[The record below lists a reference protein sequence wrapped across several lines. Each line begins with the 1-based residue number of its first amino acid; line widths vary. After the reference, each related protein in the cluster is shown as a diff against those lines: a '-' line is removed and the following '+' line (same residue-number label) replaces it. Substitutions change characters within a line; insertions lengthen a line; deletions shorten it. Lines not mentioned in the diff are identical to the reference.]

1 MKRPKTL
8 SPSFVKTVSTPS
20 RYGDG
25 RGSHG
30 LSLLVKKTANGRLSK
45 TWSQKLLVNGA
56 YRWIGLGSFPIVT
69 LAQARQK
76 ALENKQAA
84 VAGRDPRN
92 AIPTFEQCAE
102 RVIAI
107 YAEGWKDGG
116 KSEKQWRASLGKYVF
131 PRVGDRP
138 INAVST
144 ADLMAV
150 LIPVWQE
157 RPETARRIKQRLG
170 AIMRWAVAESYR
182 DNDPTTSLS
191 AALPKHN
198 SVRQHHKALPYAE
211 VGRAL
216 DKIRASGAYPTTKQ
230 CFLFMTLTMT
240 RSGETRGAT
249 WDEIDLE
256 TATWTIPG
264 ARMKTGKPHRVPLSG
279 PALSVLDEARK
290 YRDRSNLLFP
300 SISGK
305 VMSDSTASK
314 LLRENDIGC
323 VPHGMRSSARDWMS
337 ECTDAP
343 REIAEH
349 CLAHI
354 EGSAAELAY
363 RRTDYFEKRRQ
374 IMNDWAAYV
383 MADNVIPI
391 KASA

>member
-8 SPSFVKTVSTPS
+8 SPSFVKAVSEPS

-30 LSLLVKKTANGRLSK
+30 LSLLVKKTANGRPSK

-56 YRWIGLGSFPIVT
+56 YRWIGLGSYPVVS
-69 LAQARQK
+69 LAQARQA

-198 SVRQHHKALPYAE
+198 SVRQHHKALPFAE
-211 VGRAL
+211 VSGAL
-216 DKIRASGAYPTTKQ
+216 DVVRASGAYI
-230 CFLFMTLTMT
+230 MTRLAFEYMVLTAC
-240 RSGETRGAT
+240 RSGEIRLAQ
-249 WDEIDLE
+249 WNEIDVE
-256 TATWTIPG
+256 SATWTIP
-264 ARMKTGKPHRVPLSG
+264 ANRMKTKREHRVPLS
-279 PALSVLDEARK
+279 PRALEILAEAQEYADK
-290 YRDRSNLLFP
+290 SGLIFP
-300 SISGK
+300 SISGRA
-305 VMSDSTASK
+305 MSDSTLSK
-314 LLRENDIGC
+314 LLRENGVQA
-323 VPHGMRSSARDWMS
+323 VPHGFRSSFRNWAA

-363 RRTDYFEKRRQ
+363 RRTDYFERRREL
-374 IMNDWAAYV
+374 MNDWVAYV